1 MKRNSKT
8 RSPWIITLLLLMT
21 LLLFPGRSLAQLTS
35 QGNEQVITYSGAT
48 AFVLTQQPVNPNLLV
63 TTGTNTFI
71 MAVNPP
77 TNAARVYVTNDTA
90 NACSNLTISLASTG
104 NSALNSFNQNV
115 QAWQT
120 VNVQSGTGGF
130 GATAPITLPASG
142 TVAITSQPIIG
153 SRIAVFVVLSS
164 ACLTTTVDVQV
175 VFGTFTPAIGSVQ
188 GVVAPGQPGSG
199 VNPVLIGGTDVSNNA
214 RLYKAC
220 QDSVGVACANTGG
233 YTMPIGAGGNTTSSE
248 YNSASANLSSPNAAS
263 GPLAVVTGG
272 QLSNSVSGLVV
283 STYAGGNNIA
293 GSAQNSAPGQFE
305 TRAGFLRERVGLTV
319 TSTLDDSPTGVTVF
333 VGNFSSCFVTVK
345 PTLNSGTSPTLNA
358 YFQTG
363 TDTTTFTDRI
373 SFTQFTASGNQ
384 YAGIASSASI
394 TPAIFTSGTL
404 AAGTVVNGPIG
415 PYLNMH
421 FVAGG
426 TTPNWTVTYG
436 VACY

>member
-1 MKRNSKT
+1 MRKNICTSHF
-8 RSPWIITLLLLMT
+8 PVFFLLLMT

-90 NACSNLTISLASTG
+90 NACSNLTVSLASTG
-104 NSALNSFNQNV
+104 NSALNSFNQNP

-120 VNVQSGTGGF
+120 VNTQSGTGGF
-130 GATAPITLPASG
+130 GASSPITLPASG
-142 TVAITSQPIIG
+142 TVAVTSQPIIG

-175 VFGTFTPAIGSVQ
+175 VFGTFTPAIGAVQ
-188 GVVAPGQPGSG
+188 GVAATGSAAGGIAPIITGG
-199 VNPVLIGGTDVSNNA
+199 VDVSNNA
-214 RLYKAC
+214 RPFKAC
-220 QDSVGVACANTGG
+220 QDSNAVGCVGG
-233 YTMPIGAGGNTTSSE
+233 NGFMLPIGAGGNTT
-248 YNSASANLSSPNAAS
+248 ASIFSPGGGLAVTTPNAAA
-263 GPLAVVTGG
+263 GPFAVLAGAVFSAASPGEVALSATGG
-272 QLSNSVSGLVV
+272 SSSIGSVTANSSGL
-283 STYAGGNNIA
+283 
-293 GSAQNSAPGQFE
+293 FE
-305 TRAGFLRERVGLTV
+305 TRSGLFRERIGLSV
-319 TSTLDDSPTGVTVF
+319 TTTLDDSPSGISVF
-333 VGNFSSCFVTVK
+333 VGNFSACFVTVK
-345 PTLNSGTSPTLNA
+345 PTLNSGTTPTLNV

-394 TPAIFTSGTL
+394 TPAAFTNGAL
-404 AAGTVVNGPIG
+404 ASGTVVNGPIG

-426 TTPNWTVTYG
+426 TSPSWTVSYG